1 MSSSIVCDASSL
13 IVLDKI
19 GELELLKRLFGQV
32 AITPEVSKEFSQPLP
47 EWIQIVEV
55 QNKNYQRILE
65 VSLGKGEASAIALS
79 LEQEKSLLIIDDLR
93 GRKYARELGIAFTG
107 TLGII
112 ADAKLNGYIV
122 SAKAVLDKVERTN
135 FRLSAE
141 VKQAILKKCGEEF
154 SEFSGE
160 G

>member
-1 MSSSIVCDASSL
+1 
-13 IVLDKI
+13 
-19 GELELLKRLFGQV
+19 
-32 AITPEVSKEFSQPLP
+32 
-47 EWIQIVEV
+47 
-55 QNKNYQRILE
+55 
-65 VSLGKGEASAIALS
+65 
-79 LEQEKSLLIIDDLR
+79 DDLR

-160 G
+160 S